1 MMHFPDD
8 ATQKIR
14 RIEALL
20 DEADAQLARGGAT
33 DEASYALRE
42 TRARYLPDTLRA
54 YQDVPP
60 SLRSERDASGRS
72 PDELLL
78 AQLDHLE
85 RATAQRLRELAAHS
99 TDVVAANGA
108 FLNERFGAAESLPA
122 AEPIVTGSAPPQTL
136 VRSFLDGIKGDA
148 AGKPASL
155 VAVAAE
161 RFNAIAPQ
169 LLSVQRGG
177 FGFGAVEGFSLEVPV
192 ENGAMRFQL
201 TARRS
206 GIEATCAQVVRGIAL
221 RTESFSLDEWLQGLY
236 EVLGTYVERDR
247 HTRDT
252 LTRFLEH

>member
-1 MMHFPDD
+1 MMHLPDD
-8 ATQKIR
+8 ATQRVR

-20 DEADAQLARGGAT
+20 DEADAMLARGGTT
-33 DEASYALRE
+33 DEAGFALRE
-42 TRARYLPDTLRA
+42 TRARYLPDTIRA

-72 PDELLL
+72 PDELFA

-85 RATAQRLRELAAHS
+85 RATAQRLRELASHS
-99 TDVVAANGA
+99 TDTIAANGA
-108 FLNERFGAAESLPA
+108 FLTERFGAAASLPQ
-122 AEPIVTGSAPPQTL
+122 AEPVVTSSAPPQTL
-136 VRSFLDGIKGDA
+136 VRSFLDGIHRDA
-148 AGKPASL
+148 GGKPASL

-161 RFNAIAPQ
+161 RFNAIVPQ

-177 FGFGAVEGFSLEVPV
+177 FGLGGVEGLSLEVPV
-192 ENGAMRFQL
+192 QNGAMRFAL

-206 GIEATCAQVVRGIAL
+206 GIEATCAKVVRGIAL
-221 RTESFSLDEWLQGLY
+221 RTEAFDLDEWLQGLY

-252 LTRFLEH
+252 LTRFLEQ